1 MVYVDNRLLVIRKN
15 GRIVFATTWVGLE
28 TIILSE
34 VSQRGQIP
42 CDDTRM
48 WSLKYDT
55 DELIYET
62 EIQTWKTNSWLPK
75 RRGQERLNEEFGNSR
90 YSLLQ
95 IK

>member
-1 MVYVDNRLLVIRKN
+1 VYVDNRLLVIRKN
-15 GRIVFATTWVGLE
+15 GRIAFATTWVGLE

-34 VSQRGQIP
+34 VSQRRQIP
-42 CDDTRM
+42 CDNTRM

-75 RRGQERLNEEFGNSR
+75 RRGRSGINEEFGNSR